1 MNETYKVC
9 PTAKTQGQAVAEFL
23 RRGSMGDENTVGICW
38 QVGGVYQYRLFSE
51 LTDAQRAKIK
61 RRWPIL

>member
-23 RRGSMGDENTVGICW
+23 RRGWMGDSKPVGICW
-38 QVGGVYQYRLFSE
+38 QVGGCDVYRQFVE
-51 LTDAQRAKIK
+51 LTPAQKAAIK
-61 RRWPIL
+61 RRYPEL